1 MKIKKEMVLRKIGPD
16 IILVPVGNALK
27 DHNGFF
33 MLTESACF
41 LWEQL
46 PECNS
51 VQELAQKLYDEY
63 DVTKEQALA
72 DTEEFIGKLV
82 EFDII
87 DEQYGGE

>member
-1 MKIKKEMVLRKIGPD
+1 MIIKKEMILRKVGVD
-16 IILVPVGNALK
+16 IILVPVGNAVK

-41 LWEQL
+41 LWEKL
-46 PECNS
+46 PESNS

-72 DTEEFIGKLV
+72 DTQEFIDKLV
-82 EFDII
+82 ELEII
-87 DEQYGGE
+87 DKI

>member
-1 MKIKKEMVLRKIGPD
+1 MIIKKDMILRKVCED

-27 DHNGFF
+27 EHNGLF

-51 VQELAQKLYDEY
+51 VQELAHKLYDEY
-63 DVTKEQALA
+63 EVTEEQALA
-72 DTEEFIGKLV
+72 DTREFIDKLI
-82 EFDII
+82 ELDII
-87 DEQYGGE
+87 DKQ

>member
-1 MKIKKEMVLRKIGPD
+1 MKIKKDIILRKVGAD

-33 MLTESACF
+33 MLTESASF
-41 LWEQL
+41 LWSRL

-63 DVTKEQALA
+63 DVTEEQALA
-72 DTEEFIGKLV
+72 DTQEFIGKLI

-87 DEQYGGE
+87 DEQ

>member
-1 MKIKKEMVLRKIGPD
+1 MTIKKEMVLRQIGAD

-33 MLTESACF
+33 MLTETARF

-51 VQELAQKLYDEY
+51 VQELAQRLFDEY
-63 DVTKEQALA
+63 DVTQEQALA
-72 DTEEFIGKLV
+72 DTQEFIDKLV
-82 EFDII
+82 ALEII
-87 DEQYGGE
+87 DKE